1 MVFPECKLFR
11 DVALQRNVSRAAA
24 ANGISQ
30 SAATQQI
37 QELERRLGTELLDR
51 RTRPIGLTAAGK
63 LYLEFCRD
71 VVRRADEFQAALDG
85 VRESACGEL
94 HIASIYSVALT
105 EMTRVRGEFGSLCP
119 GIDLKVE
126 YLQPEK
132 VYEAVLNECAD
143 LGLVSY
149 PEASRE
155 MAVIPWRQEAMAVAL
170 PPGHRLSKRVK
181 LRPRDLDAEDF
192 VAFDPHLAIRKDV
205 DRFLREQNAAVRVVM
220 NFDNIPMIKEA
231 VALGHGISILP
242 DRTMQNEAEQ
252 GRLRVIRL
260 ESPGLMRPVGVVY
273 RKRKKFTRAAKAFL
287 KILPVDPATSTHSLA
302 LLSTKY

>member
-231 VALGHGISILP
+231 VALGSRHQHPAGPHHAERSRTGTPASDPAGISRIDAAGGRGLP
-242 DRTMQNEAEQ
+242 QTEEIHARCQSVSQD
-252 GRLRVIRL
+252 
-260 ESPGLMRPVGVVY
+260 S
-273 RKRKKFTRAAKAFL
+273 
-287 KILPVDPATSTHSLA
+287 TSRSRHVNA
-302 LLSTKY
+302 LTGTSEH